1 MKAQGNPTVILYT
14 RPECHLCDEARDVL
28 EAVRAE
34 LPFRL
39 VERDITGDE
48 ALHRRYLDR
57 IPVVEI
63 DGEEA
68 FELFVDGAELRERLA
83 RVGRP

>member
-1 MKAQGNPTVILYT
+1 MPTVVLYS

-28 EAVRAE
+28 EHVRRGIHFE
-34 LPFRL
+34 L
-39 VERDITGDE
+39 VERDITLDDD
-48 ALHRRYLDR
+48 LHRRYLER

-68 FELFVDGAELRERLA
+68 FELFVDAAELRQRLG
-83 RVGRP
+83 RVESA

>member
-1 MKAQGNPTVILYT
+1 
-14 RPECHLCDEARDVL
+14 
-28 EAVRAE
+28 
-34 LPFRL
+34 
-39 VERDITGDE
+39 
-48 ALHRRYLDR
+48 
-57 IPVVEI
+57 VVEI